1 VLGRLK
7 IWLRRRR
14 CRVPALA
21 AFACAVAVPLAFA
34 MSSGPTRSSVPT
46 MGERSSVPLAVETG
60 SLFVVS
66 RTSSSEEAPA
76 FSDTVQLIAAGIA
89 LLGLAA
95 VVKNTA

>member
-1 VLGRLK
+1 
-7 IWLRRRR
+7 
-14 CRVPALA
+14 
-21 AFACAVAVPLAFA
+21 
-34 MSSGPTRSSVPT
+34 